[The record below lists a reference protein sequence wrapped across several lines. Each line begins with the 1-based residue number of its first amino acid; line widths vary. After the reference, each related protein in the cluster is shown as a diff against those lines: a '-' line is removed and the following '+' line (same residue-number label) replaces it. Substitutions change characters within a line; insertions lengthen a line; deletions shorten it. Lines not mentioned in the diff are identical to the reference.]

1 MRKIKAKK
9 IVSLLDEFNENLSM
23 NAMPNNQ
30 MFSGTIFHYTSL
42 ENIASILFNDDNT
55 VILWASRF
63 DCLNDV
69 SEGEIIGRI
78 YQSACKNLLDKNL
91 ITNHT
96 YNLFSTI
103 TPSCNESFL
112 VPNNTTGKGK
122 HERLEHDIYIVS
134 FSKSYDSLSMWNYYS
149 KGKIYEGINIG
160 FSSDKLKDSILKHLP
175 EGKAKCEICSV
186 VYGQDEQEKMIED
199 FLLEINE
206 NIAYAKDES
215 SIRATIS
222 LKIASWKMLFKD
234 SHFKHEEEI
243 RVILKIPKKYKNEFN
258 IKYRNYAGLIIPY
271 IPIKANNLTVSQVT
285 IGPIIGDEIHKQLQ
299 KNILHEMLV
308 DNNYSI
314 REELSSVPIRY

>member
-1 MRKIKAKK
+1 MREIKAKK

-78 YQSACKNLLDKNL
+78 YQSACKNLLDKN
-91 ITNHT
+91 
-96 YNLFSTI
+96 F
-103 TPSCNESFL
+103 
-112 VPNNTTGKGK
+112 
-122 HERLEHDIYIVS
+122 
-134 FSKSYDSLSMWNYYS
+134 
-149 KGKIYEGINIG
+149 
-160 FSSDKLKDSILKHLP
+160 
-175 EGKAKCEICSV
+175 
-186 VYGQDEQEKMIED
+186 
-199 FLLEINE
+199 
-206 NIAYAKDES
+206 
-215 SIRATIS
+215 IS
-222 LKIASWKMLFKD
+222 
-234 SHFKHEEEI
+234 
-243 RVILKIPKKYKNEFN
+243 
-258 IKYRNYAGLIIPY
+258 KYRNYAGLIIPY

-285 IGPIIGDEIHKQLQ
+285 LGPIIGDEIHKQLQ